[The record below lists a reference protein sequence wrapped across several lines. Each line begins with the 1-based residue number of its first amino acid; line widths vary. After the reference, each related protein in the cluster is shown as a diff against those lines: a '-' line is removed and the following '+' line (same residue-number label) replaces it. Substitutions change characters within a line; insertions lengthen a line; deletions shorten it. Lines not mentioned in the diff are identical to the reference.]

1 MVRMV
6 ALVLVS
12 VVFVAFM
19 RVVVLVIVAGKKKDN
34 IDPGDNGIGRV
45 SSVETN

>member
-1 MVRMV
+1 MVRIV

-19 RVVVLVIVAGKKKDN
+19 RVVVLVIVAGNKKK
-34 IDPGDNGIGRV
+34 I
-45 SSVETN
+45 T